1 MKTVALKGL
10 LGRKTRAI
18 LTGLAI
24 VLGVAMISGTYVL
37 TDTISK
43 AFDQIFSG
51 SYKNTAAVITGKKVV
66 KFSNSGNA
74 TVSASLLAEV
84 KKLPDVSAATGQIF
98 DLSSSSDYGKL
109 LDRNGKVIG
118 SSGNPN
124 FAFGIDG
131 SRPKFNPLT
140 LASGRWPHGPGE
152 IVIDAGTAKGK
163 HFAAGE
169 RIRAAVNGPARW
181 YTITGTAKIGG
192 VDSLGGATFAVFDV
206 ATAQKLLGKVGEYD
220 AISLAAKNGVSPEQL
235 KRAVASVLPATA
247 EVKTGAEQAKANSK
261 DIKDFT
267 KFIQYF
273 LLAFGAIALFVGAFV
288 IFNTLSI
295 TVAQRTRE
303 FATLRTLGAS
313 RRQVLRSVLLEGFLI
328 GLLASVTG
336 LFLGLGL
343 AKGLG
348 SVMKA
353 LQLDLP
359 QTGTVFASRTVIVS
373 LVVGVLITLV
383 ATVVPAVRATRV
395 PPISAVREGA
405 TLPPG
410 RLARYRTVIALS
422 TVGLA
427 VALLAYGLF
436 VKGVST
442 GPRLASLGFG
452 MLALF
457 VGVALTSSKLVRP
470 IARVVG
476 WPSRRFGG
484 SMGRIAREN
493 AMRNPGRTA
502 ATAAALMIGLA
513 LVTFVATFGAS
524 LRNSDRNAL
533 RQQVTADYVVTS
545 KNGWDP
551 FPVVDGNAVKS
562 VPGVQLV
569 SSVRNDQAKVLGDE
583 ARVDGIDSAA
593 GRIYHYDWVSGSDAT
608 LSQLG
613 REGAV
618 VRKKFATKHHLAVGS
633 RLTVLDPAGGRNVYV
648 VKGIF
653 DQPKVSSLDPVLGS
667 VGISQAAFDA
677 TFPRP
682 KNVYTFVKV
691 AGGESAAMTTALEK
705 ALAPYPDVK
714 VRTRDTWV
722 DWRSKGIDKLLNLL
736 YVLLAL
742 SVIVS
747 LFGMINTL
755 VLSVFERTRELG
767 MMRAVGVTR
776 RQVRR
781 LVRHESVI
789 TALIGAS
796 LGLPLGLFLAG
807 LVTKA
812 LSNQGIGYAVPVPTL
827 IVFAVVAVVAGILA
841 AVMPARRASRLNV
854 LSALQYE

>member
-1 MKTVALKGL
+1 MRTVALKGL

-66 KFSNSGNA
+66 EFSNSGNA
-74 TVSASLLAEV
+74 TVSASLLERV
-84 KKLPDVSAATGQIF
+84 RKLPDVEAASGQIF

-109 LDRNGKVIG
+109 IDRNGKVIG
-118 SSGNPN
+118 SSGNPT
-124 FAFGIDG
+124 FAFGLDG
-131 SRPKFNPLT
+131 SQPKLNPLT
-140 LASGRWPHGPGE
+140 LESGRWPHGRGE
-152 IVIDAGTAKGK
+152 IVIDAASAKGS
-163 HFAAGE
+163 HYSVGD
-169 RIRAAVNGPARW
+169 RIRAAVQGPARW
-181 YTITGTAKIGG
+181 YGITGTAQIGG

-206 ATAQKLLGKVGEYD
+206 PTAQKLLGKVGEYD
-220 AISLAAKNGVSPEQL
+220 AIAISAKHGVSPELL
-235 KRAVASVLPATA
+235 KGEIGGILPASA
-247 EVKTGAEQAKANSK
+247 EVRTGSEQAEESAK
-261 DIKDFT
+261 DVKDFT

-313 RRQVLRSVLLEGFLI
+313 RRQVLRSVLLEGFVI
-328 GLLASVTG
+328 GLLASVAG
-336 LFLGLGL
+336 LFLGLAL

-373 LVVGVLITLV
+373 LVVGVVITLI
-383 ATVVPAVRATRV
+383 ATIVPAVRATRV

-410 RLARYRTVIALS
+410 RLAGYRPVISLA

-436 VKGVST
+436 VHGVAT

-452 MLALF
+452 VLALF
-457 VGVALTSSKLVRP
+457 VGVALLSSKLVRP
-470 IARVVG
+470 LARVVG

-484 SMGRIAREN
+484 GMGRLAREN

-524 LRNSDRNAL
+524 LRSSDRDAL

-551 FPVVDGNAVKS
+551 FPVVAGNAVSS
-562 VPGVQLV
+562 VPGVQTV
-569 SSVRNDQAKVLGDE
+569 SHVRNDQARVLGDE
-583 ARVDGIDSAA
+583 ARVDGIGPEL
-593 GRIYHYDWVSGSDAT
+593 GRVYHYDWVSGSDAT
-608 LSQLG
+608 LGQLG
-613 REGAV
+613 RNGAV
-618 VRKKFATKHHLAVGS
+618 VRKKFADKHHLTVGS
-633 RLTVLDPAGGRNVYV
+633 PVSVVDPAGGHLVYV

-653 DQPKVSSLDPVLGS
+653 DQPKVSSLDPILGS

-682 KNVYTFVKV
+682 KDIYTFLNVK
-691 AGGESAAMTTALEK
+691 GGSSEAATAALER
-705 ALAPYPDVK
+705 ALAPYPDAK
-714 VRTRDTWV
+714 IRTRADWV
-722 DWRSKGIDKLLNLL
+722 EWRSKGIDKLLNLL

-742 SVIVS
+742 SVVVS
-747 LFGMINTL
+747 LFGMVNTL

-807 LVTKA
+807 ITTRA
-812 LSNQGIGYAVPVPTL
+812 LSDQGIGFSVPVPML
-827 IVFAVVAVVAGILA
+827 VVFAVVAIVAGVLA
-841 AVMPARRASRLNV
+841 AVMPARRAARLNV